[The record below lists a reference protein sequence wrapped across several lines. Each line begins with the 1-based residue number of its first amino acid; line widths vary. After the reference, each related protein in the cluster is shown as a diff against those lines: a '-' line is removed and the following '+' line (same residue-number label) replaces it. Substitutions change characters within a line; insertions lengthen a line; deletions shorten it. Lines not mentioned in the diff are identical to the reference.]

1 MSACHAAMRLVAPRA
16 LRANAAAASKRR
28 VERGYAPRA
37 DRDATER
44 ARARVP
50 RRRFRR
56 RGAAFRTNVR
66 SGAPTVVLRDIITR
80 TTTPLGVGDAFFF
93 SPPARP

>member
-50 RRRFRR
+50 P
-56 RGAAFRTNVR
+56 
-66 SGAPTVVLRDIITR
+66 PT
-80 TTTPLGVGDAFFF
+80 F
-93 SPPARP
+93 SPPRGGVSDQRSFRRPNRRFT

>member
-37 DRDATER
+37 DRDGDKR
-44 ARARVP
+44 A
-50 RRRFRR
+50 
-56 RGAAFRTNVR
+56 
-66 SGAPTVVLRDIITR
+66 D
-80 TTTPLGVGDAFFF
+80 
-93 SPPARP
+93 